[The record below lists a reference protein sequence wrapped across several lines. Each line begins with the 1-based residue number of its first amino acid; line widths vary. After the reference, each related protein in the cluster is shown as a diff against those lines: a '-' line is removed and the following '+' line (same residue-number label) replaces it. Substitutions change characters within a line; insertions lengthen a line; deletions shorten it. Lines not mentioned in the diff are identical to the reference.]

1 MAATEESG
9 AGLDWLHLFG
19 RSREDKACFPELDAG
34 LHEFGRVQKSGP
46 SSLKFVQERIANSFM
61 VPSSL
66 SDVVSLGFAYI
77 PASFPAAP
85 LRCRNCARRTCVGAA
100 ARPKAV
106 FGAFW
111 TSAAAGGDR

>member
-1 MAATEESG
+1 MYFSNASV
-9 AGLDWLHLFG
+9 
-19 RSREDKACFPELDAG
+19 
-34 LHEFGRVQKSGP
+34 RVIPCRAS
-46 SSLKFVQERIANSFM
+46 SSLPLRFM

-85 LRCRNCARRTCVGAA
+85 PVSHCASCTCVGAA

-111 TSAAAGGDR
+111 KSAAAGGD